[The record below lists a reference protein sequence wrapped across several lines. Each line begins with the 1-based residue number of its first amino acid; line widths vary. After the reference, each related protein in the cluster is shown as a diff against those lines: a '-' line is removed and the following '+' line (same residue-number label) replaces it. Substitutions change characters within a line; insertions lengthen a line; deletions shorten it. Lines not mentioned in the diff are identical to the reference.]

1 MTLKASSVKFHPSLK
16 LYRYSVKRTMG
27 LTVLMTVFMLLFC
40 PGYVLTHINNRLNSL
55 SSTIFNFD
63 NIAPTVISAVTVIT
77 CAAALLYLFINFAFL
92 YSRSS
97 SDFFHSLPLKR
108 TGLLVSRFFA
118 AIVPILIPTV
128 LSYASMCGILAL
140 DYVEGSIKP
149 ILTGFAYNI
158 LILIMCAAFT
168 MIFIVCAGSI
178 FDLIISFV
186 TFNIGIIIIQ
196 FITSTLCHEYL
207 WGYTWETE
215 YKLLMYSS
223 PFYYAFVG
231 HFGLLN
237 GETAYV
243 DNHAVFTLKL
253 ILITLLSLISA
264 FLLYKRRK
272 SEKSGVSYAYKF
284 IYIVCALIIG
294 IVGAY
299 LVGALFADG
308 EIDLIFWIF
317 SVVGGLLA
325 AVTFGAINDRGF
337 KSVKKS
343 LIIGGASVV
352 CLAVTALTLWSGFF
366 GYSTRIPS
374 ADKVKSASVS
384 FSVSDVEFADPD
396 LVFKLHGEI
405 TENGAET
412 DEYQYISISYELKN
426 GGSFKRAFYI
436 DYNDYLDTLLEIY
449 KSDENKES
457 IKKRFDSFT
466 ENNLSISVYSDDGSV
481 EGLYLTPAELTRLK
495 QAYLTDI
502 PSATVNSITGGGYYN
517 IEISG
522 FDKDYEYSRESF
534 YAEEGFKNTVEVIK
548 SFDLKARA
556 ESNSYVGDGYAE
568 NPIG

>member
-1 MTLKASSVKFHPSLK
+1 
-16 LYRYSVKRTMG
+16 MG

-40 PGYVLTHINNRLNSL
+40 PGYVLTHINNRLNL
-55 SSTIFNFD
+55 QSSGIFNFD

-77 CAAALLYLFINFAFL
+77 CGAALLYLFVNFTFL
-92 YSRSS
+92 YSRSG
-97 SDFFHSLPLKR
+97 SDFFHSLPIKR
-108 TGLLVSRFFA
+108 TGLLASRFFA
-118 AIVPILIPTV
+118 SIVPILLPTA

-158 LILIMCAAFT
+158 LILVMCAAFT

-196 FITSTLCHEYL
+196 FITSSLCNEYL
-207 WGYTWETE
+207 WGYTWQTE

-223 PFYYAFVG
+223 PFYYAFAG

-243 DNHAVFTLKL
+243 DNHAVFAIKL
-253 ILITLLSLISA
+253 ILITLLSLIAA

-284 IYIVCALIIG
+284 IYIVCALIVG

-299 LVGALFADG
+299 LIGVLFSEG
-308 EIDLIFWIF
+308 EINLIFWIF
-317 SVVGGLLA
+317 AAVGGLLT

-337 KSVKKS
+337 KTVKKS

-374 ADKVKSASVS
+374 AERVKSATVS
-384 FSVSDVEFADPD
+384 FIGCEVEFTNPD
-396 LVFKLHGEI
+396 LVFKLHGAI
-405 TENGAET
+405 AENGAET
-412 DEYQYISISYELKN
+412 DEYQYISVSYSLKN
-426 GGSFKRAFYI
+426 GDSFKRAFYV
-436 DYNDYLDTLLEIY
+436 DYNDYIDALLEIY
-449 KSDENKES
+449 RSDENKAS
-457 IKKRFDSFT
+457 IEKQFNSFT
-466 ENNLSISVYSDDGSV
+466 ENNLAISLYSDENTV
-481 EGLYLTPAELTRLK
+481 NGLYLTPAELTRLK
-495 QAYLTDI
+495 EAYLKDI
-502 PSATVNSITGGGYYN
+502 SSATANSITGELYCTLD
-517 IEISG
+517 ISG
-522 FDKDYEYSRESF
+522 FDKDFEYLRESF
-534 YAEEGFKNTVEVIK
+534 YVEEGFKNTLEVIN
-548 SFDLKARA
+548 SLDLEARA
-556 ESNSYVGDGYAE
+556 KSVDNEG
-568 NPIG
+568 

>member
-1 MTLKASSVKFHPSLK
+1 MTAKVSSVKFHPSLK

-40 PGYVLTHINNRLNSL
+40 PGYVLMHINNRLNFQ

-77 CAAALLYLFINFAFL
+77 CGAALLYLFVNFTFL
-92 YSRSS
+92 YSRSG

-108 TGLLVSRFFA
+108 TGLLASRFFA
-118 AIVPILIPTV
+118 AIVPILLPTV
-128 LSYASMCGILAL
+128 LTYASMCGILAL

-149 ILTGFAYNI
+149 ILIGFAYNI
-158 LILIMCAAFT
+158 LILVMCAAFT

-196 FITSTLCHEYL
+196 FITSSLCNEYL
-207 WGYTWETE
+207 WGYTWQTE

-223 PFYYAFVG
+223 PFYYAFAG

-237 GETAYV
+237 GDTAYV

-253 ILITLLSLISA
+253 ILINLLSLIAA

-284 IYIVCALIIG
+284 IYIVCALIVG

-299 LVGALFADG
+299 LIGVLFSEG
-308 EIDLIFWIF
+308 EINLIFWIF
-317 SVVGGLLA
+317 AAVGGLLT

-337 KSVKKS
+337 KTVKKS
-343 LIIGGASVV
+343 LITGGASVV
-352 CLAVTALTLWSGFF
+352 CMAVTALTLWSGFF

-374 ADKVKSASVS
+374 ADKVKSAAVS
-384 FSVSDVEFADPD
+384 FGVNYVEFADPD
-396 LVFKLHGEI
+396 LVFKLHGAI
-405 TENGAET
+405 AENGAET
-412 DEYQYISISYELKN
+412 DETQYISISYSLKN
-426 GGSFKRAFYI
+426 GDSFERAFYV
-436 DYNDYLDTLLEIY
+436 DLGDYLDTLLEIY
-449 KSDENKES
+449 KSDENKQS
-457 IKKRFDSFT
+457 IRKRFESFT
-466 ENNLSISVYSDDGSV
+466 ENNLAISVYSDDGSV

-502 PSATVNSITGGGYYN
+502 PNATANSITGGGYYT

-522 FDKDYEYSRESF
+522 FDKDYEYLRESF

-548 SFDLKARA
+548 SLNLEERA
-556 ESNSYVGDGYAE
+556 DGGNS
-568 NPIG
+568 

>member
-1 MTLKASSVKFHPSLK
+1 
-16 LYRYSVKRTMG
+16 MG

-40 PGYVLTHINNRLNSL
+40 PGYVLTHINNRLNL
-55 SSTIFNFD
+55 QSSGIFNFD

-77 CAAALLYLFINFAFL
+77 CGAALLYLFINFAFL

-108 TGLLVSRFFA
+108 TGLLASRFFA
-118 AIVPILIPTV
+118 SIVPILLPTA

-158 LILIMCAAFT
+158 LILAMCAAFT

-196 FITSTLCHEYL
+196 FITSSLCNEYL
-207 WGYTWETE
+207 WGYTWQTE

-223 PFYYAFVG
+223 PFYYAFAG
-231 HFGLLN
+231 LFGLLN

-243 DNHAVFTLKL
+243 DNHAVFAIKL
-253 ILITLLSLISA
+253 ILITLLSLVAA

-284 IYIVCALIIG
+284 IYIVCALIVG

-299 LVGALFADG
+299 LVGVLFSEG
-308 EIDLIFWIF
+308 EINLIFWIF
-317 SVVGGLLA
+317 AAVGGLLT

-337 KSVKKS
+337 KTVKKS
-343 LIIGGASVV
+343 LITGGASVI
-352 CLAVTALTLWSGFF
+352 CMAVTALTLWSGFF

-374 ADKVKSASVS
+374 ADKVVSASVS
-384 FSVSDVEFADPD
+384 FGGNNFDFTNPE
-396 LVFKLHGEI
+396 LVLKLHGAI
-405 TENGAET
+405 IENGAET
-412 DEYQYISISYELKN
+412 DKYQDISLSYSLKN
-426 GGSFKRAFYI
+426 GDSFKRVYYV

-449 KSDENKES
+449 KSDESKES

-495 QAYLTDI
+495 EAYLNDI
-502 PSATVNSITGGGYYN
+502 PSATADSITGGGYYT

-522 FDKDYEYSRESF
+522 FDKDYEYLRETF
-534 YAEEGFKNTVEVIK
+534 YVEEGFKNTVEVIN
-548 SFDLKARA
+548 SLDLKARA
-556 ESNSYVGDGYAE
+556 ESVDK
-568 NPIG
+568 

>member
-1 MTLKASSVKFHPSLK
+1 
-16 LYRYSVKRTMG
+16 MG
-27 LTVLMTVFMLLFC
+27 LTILMTVFMLLFC
-40 PGYVLTHINNRLNSL
+40 PGYVLMHINNRLEMQ

-63 NIAPTVISAVTVIT
+63 NIAPTVILAVTVIT
-77 CAAALLYLFINFAFL
+77 CGAAVLYLFINFAFL

-108 TGLLVSRFFA
+108 TKLLASRFFA
-118 AIVPILIPTV
+118 SIVPILLPMA
-128 LSYASMCGILAL
+128 LSYAAMCGILAF
-140 DYVEGSIKP
+140 DYVEGSIRP

-158 LILIMCAAFT
+158 LILFMCAAFT

-196 FITSTLCHEYL
+196 FITSSLCNEYL
-207 WGYTWETE
+207 WGYTWQTE

-231 HFGLLN
+231 LFGLLN

-243 DNHAVFTLKL
+243 DNHAVFALKL
-253 ILITLLSLISA
+253 ILITLLSLIAA

-299 LVGALFADG
+299 LIGVLFSEG
-308 EIDLIFWIF
+308 EINLIFWIF
-317 SVVGGLLA
+317 TAVGGLLT

-337 KSVKKS
+337 KTVKKS
-343 LIIGGASVV
+343 LITGGASVV
-352 CLAVTALTLWSGFF
+352 CMAVTALTLWSGFF

-374 ADKVKSASVS
+374 ADKVKSAAVS
-384 FSVSDVEFADPD
+384 FGVNYVEFADPD
-396 LVFKLHGEI
+396 LVFKLHGAI
-405 TENGAET
+405 AENGAET
-412 DEYQYISISYELKN
+412 DKYQDISLSYSLKN
-426 GGSFKRAFYI
+426 GDSFERAFYV
-436 DYNDYLDTLLEIY
+436 DLGDYLDTLLEIY
-449 KSDENKES
+449 KSDENKAS
-457 IKKRFDSFT
+457 IKKRFESFT
-466 ENNLSISVYSDDGSV
+466 ENNLAISVYSDDGSV

-495 QAYLTDI
+495 EAYLNDI
-502 PSATVNSITGGGYYN
+502 PSATADSITDDVYYT

-522 FDKDYEYSRESF
+522 FDKDYEYLRESF
-534 YAEEGFKNTVEVIK
+534 YVEEGFKNTIEVIN
-548 SFDLKARA
+548 SLDLKARA
-556 ESNSYVGDGYAE
+556 ESVDK
-568 NPIG
+568 